1 MTTYE
6 RYTIQILVTMGD
18 KGISLRHLVRSVYN
32 LSRTFFFTPD
42 YDLVYRQIQIFL
54 SRNSK
59 SPSSIV
65 ERMPTKGYY
74 RINKNSTAAKQLMLE
89 FGECEEKS

>member
-1 MTTYE
+1 
-6 RYTIQILVTMGD
+6 MGD
-18 KGISLRHLVRSVYN
+18 RGISLRNLARSVYN

-42 YDLVYRQIQIFL
+42 YDEVYRHVQQFL

-65 ERMPTKGYY
+65 ERMETKGYY